1 MEHMNTRET
10 EPSSRS
16 GRTHRRS
23 PLLQQILFMKE
34 LSGLIMVVVVIG
46 IFYALSPTFLDPRN
60 IQVVLR
66 ILPELGILVIGVS
79 LLMISGE
86 FDLSVGSVFALAPIL
101 NGLLLNSNW
110 DPLVAF
116 ILPLLVCLG
125 IGAING
131 IVTTKL
137 GIPSFITTLGAMMV
151 WRGVVLLISDG
162 WPFPWVEAARP
173 YANVLTGDLGFIRMS
188 VLWYLG
194 LIVVFWIMLERTR
207 FGNWMFAV
215 GGNPEKAR
223 ALGINPDRVKIINFA
238 IVSFLAG
245 LAGMAQY
252 LRVESAMP
260 TAGFMIELD
269 AIAASVIGGTA
280 LFGGAGSVIGGLIG
294 SVLIRILD
302 NGLILAGAPSY
313 WFRVFVGLLLVAAVV
328 LNRIVE
334 KRIEKEV

>member
-1 MEHMNTRET
+1 MEQMNTRET

-162 WPFPWVEAARP
+162 WPFPWVETARP

-215 GGNPEKAR
+215 GGKPRK
-223 ALGINPDRVKIINFA
+223 G
-238 IVSFLAG
+238 
-245 LAGMAQY
+245 
-252 LRVESAMP
+252 
-260 TAGFMIELD
+260 AGFRD
-269 AIAASVIGGTA
+269 QS
-280 LFGGAGSVIGGLIG
+280 GS
-294 SVLIRILD
+294 S
-302 NGLILAGAPSY
+302 
-313 WFRVFVGLLLVAAVV
+313 
-328 LNRIVE
+328 
-334 KRIEKEV
+334 